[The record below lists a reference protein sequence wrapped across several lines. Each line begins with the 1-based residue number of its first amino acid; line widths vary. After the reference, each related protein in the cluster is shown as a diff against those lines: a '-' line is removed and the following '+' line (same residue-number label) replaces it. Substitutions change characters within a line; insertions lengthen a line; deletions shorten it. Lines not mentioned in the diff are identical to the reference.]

1 MKKNKLLAT
10 GCVIVLA
17 LSLAASGCKGNPVPS
32 SEEVVVLSEI
42 TPGTEDESVS
52 AEIDYSD
59 AVKVEPAGAEKDSG
73 KSEKTTELPKVIVE
87 EASEPKSEKKTEAK
101 KESAKT
107 GKTPF
112 EIHGALKVSGNKI
125 VDANGKNFQIC
136 GVSTHGLGW
145 FPQYVNKD
153 AMTSLRDDF
162 GANTIRLAMYTAEG
176 AGYCTGGDRA
186 KLKNLVTSGVDFA
199 TDAGM
204 YAIIDW
210 HILHDLDPNVYK
222 ADAKDFFNEMS
233 KKYGGNDNVIYEI
246 CNEPNGGT
254 TWAQVKAYAEE
265 IIPVIRAND
274 KDAIIIVG
282 TPTWSQDVDEAV
294 KNPITG
300 DANIVYAVHFY
311 ADTHKDNIRNKVK
324 AAEDAGYPVLISEFS
339 ICDASGN
346 GNNNIAEADTWIK
359 LLDSYGIGFV
369 AWNLS
374 NKNESS
380 SLIAPYCQKTSGW
393 SYDDLSQSGKW
404 LVGVFDS
411 HSDQGS
417 RLAKGQPPIAPAGTN
432 GGQTVDAGGNQ
443 GNQNPAPVNVTASG
457 SSANLKV
464 TLSSANSWNEG
475 SDTCVQYGVYVE
487 NTSGAAVNGWSFTI
501 DFGMPVTVNNIW
513 GGKASVSGNTVT
525 VTPESYNGSVDA
537 GKILSDVG
545 MIVKSQGAPGSV
557 KVSVP

>member
-1 MKKNKLLAT
+1 MKKKKISAAGIALFLA
-10 GCVIVLA
+10 GCLA
-17 LSLAASGCKGNPVPS
+17 CSGCNQKLTPP
-32 SEEVVVLSEI
+32 EEPPVVLSEI
-42 TPGTEDESVS
+42 TTEESLS
-52 AEIDYSD
+52 ENTSEIDLSN
-59 AVKVEPAGAEKDSG
+59 AVKVEPLGGEKSSEKEE
-73 KSEKTTELPKVIVE
+73 KSEKPKVIVE
-87 EASEPKSEKKTEAK
+87 ENNAETEKKGTEQNK
-101 KESAKT
+101 
-107 GKTPF
+107 GKTPVDL
-112 EIHGALKVSGNKI
+112 HGALKVSGNKI
-125 VDANGKNFQIC
+125 VDQNGKNFQIC

-145 FPQYVNKD
+145 FPQYVNKE
-153 AMTSLRDDF
+153 AMKSLRDDM

-176 AGYCTGGDRA
+176 AGYCTGGDKA
-186 KLKNLVTSGVDFA
+186 KLKNLVTNGVDYA
-199 TDAGM
+199 TAAGM

-222 ADAKDFFNEMS
+222 DEAKAFFDEMS
-233 KKYGGNDNVIYEI
+233 KKYAGNNNVIYEI

-254 TWAQVKAYAEE
+254 TWAQVKSYAEE

-282 TPTWSQDVDEAV
+282 TPTWSQDVDQAV
-294 KNPITG
+294 KDPIKS

-346 GNNNIAEADTWIK
+346 GNNNVEEANTWIK
-359 LLDSYGIGFV
+359 LLDQYGIGFV

-404 LVGVFDS
+404 LVGIFDT

-417 RLAKGQPPIAPAGTN
+417 RLAKGQPPITS
-432 GGQTVDAGGNQ
+432 DSGNQ
-443 GNQNPAPVNVTASG
+443 TTDVGQNNQNPKPAVETASG
-457 SSANLKV
+457 SNGDLKV
-464 TLSSANSWNEG
+464 TLSAANSWQEG
-475 SDTCVQYGVYVE
+475 NDTCIQYGVYVE
-487 NTSGAAVNGWSFTI
+487 NTGSTAKNGWSFTI
-501 DFGMPVTVNNIW
+501 DFKMPVTVSNIW
-513 GGKASVSGNTVT
+513 GGQASVSGNTVT
-525 VTPESYNGSVDA
+525 VTPESYNGNVDA

-545 MIVKSQGAPGSV
+545 MIVKSAGVPGSIS
-557 KVSVP
+557 VSVN

>member
-1 MKKNKLLAT
+1 MKNKLLAT

-42 TPGTEDESVS
+42 TPGTESESVS

-59 AVKVEPAGAEKDSG
+59 AVKVEPAATEKDSG

-87 EASEPKSEKKTEAK
+87 EASEPESEKKTEAK

-265 IIPVIRAND
+265 IIPVIREND

-294 KNPITG
+294 KNPITS

-464 TLSSANSWNEG
+464 TLSAANSWNEG

-487 NTSGAAVNGWSFTI
+487 NTSGAAVNGWSFTV

-545 MIVKSQGAPGSV
+545 MIVKSAGAPGSV

>member
-1 MKKNKLLAT
+1 MKKRK
-10 GCVIVLA
+10 
-17 LSLAASGCKGNPVPS
+17 LAAVGLTVILSGCLICTGCKGNQTPA
-32 SEEVVVLSEI
+32 SEEILVLSEVM
-42 TPGTEDESVS
+42 PEAESEPVS
-52 AEIDYSD
+52 EEIDYSN
-59 AVKVEPAGAEKDSG
+59 AVKVEPIGAEKDSEK
-73 KSEKTTELPKVIVE
+73 KSEKSSDKPKVIVE
-87 EASEPKSEKKTEAK
+87 ESSEPKSEEK
-101 KESAKT
+101 KETSKA
-107 GKTPF
+107 GKTPV

-125 VDANGKNFQIC
+125 VDENGKNFQIC

-186 KLKNLVTSGVDFA
+186 QLKNLVTNGVDYA
-199 TDAGM
+199 TAAGM

-222 ADAKDFFNEMS
+222 ADAKDFFGEMS
-233 KKYGGNDNVIYEI
+233 KKYAGNNNVIYEI

-274 KDAIIIVG
+274 KDAIIVVG
-282 TPTWSQDVDEAV
+282 TPTWSQDVDEAI
-294 KNPITG
+294 KNPITS

-346 GNNNIAEADTWIK
+346 GNNNVAEANTWIK

-404 LVGVFDS
+404 LVGVFDT

-417 RLAKGQPPIAPAGTN
+417 RLAKGQPPIAPVGTD
-432 GGQTVDAGGNQ
+432 GGQATDQGGNQ
-443 GNQNPAPVNVTASG
+443 GNPAPVNVTASG
-457 SSANLKV
+457 SGANLKV
-464 TLSSANSWNEG
+464 TLSATNSWNEG
-475 SDTCVQYGVYVE
+475 NDTCVQYGVYVE
-487 NTSGAAVNGWSFTI
+487 NTTEAAVNGWTFTV
-501 DFGMPVTVNNIW
+501 DFGMPVTVGNIW
-513 GGKASVSGNTVT
+513 GGQATVSGNTVT
-525 VTPESYNGSVDA
+525 VTPESYNGTVDV

-545 MIVKSQGAPGSV
+545 MIVKSAGAPGSV

>member
-1 MKKNKLLAT
+1 MKRKKLAAAGLAVLLAGT
-10 GCVIVLA
+10 LIC
-17 LSLAASGCKGNPVPS
+17 SGCKGSNNKGPEPVDLNEVTS
-32 SEEVVVLSEI
+32 VEQVSEQESEI
-42 TPGTEDESVS
+42 DL
-52 AEIDYSD
+52 SD
-59 AVKVEPAGAEKDSG
+59 AVKLDPDGNVKTSEE
-73 KSEKTTELPKVIVE
+73 KSEKESEKTDKTKIIVE
-87 EASEPKSEKKTEAK
+87 DKTSEQTKPAEKNT
-101 KESAKT
+101 S
-107 GKTPF
+107 KTPV
-112 EIHGALKVSGNKI
+112 EIHGALKVKGNQI
-125 VDANGKNFQIC
+125 VDASGKNFQIC

-145 FPQYVNKD
+145 FPQYVNKN
-153 AMTSLRDDF
+153 AMVSLRDDF

-176 AGYCTGGDRA
+176 AGYCTGGDRN

-199 TDAGM
+199 TNAGM

-222 ADAKDFFNEMS
+222 DDAKAFFDEMS
-233 KKYGGNDNVIYEI
+233 KKYAGNNNVLYEI

-254 TWAQVKAYAEE
+254 SWAQVKSYAEE

-282 TPTWSQDVDEAV
+282 TPTWSQDVDEAI
-294 KNPITG
+294 KDPIKS

-346 GNNNIAEADTWIK
+346 GNNNVAEANTWIK
-359 LLDSYGIGFV
+359 LLDQYGIGFV

-404 LVGVFDS
+404 LVGTFDT

-417 RLAKGQPPIAPAGTN
+417 RLAKGQAPIAPAGNDGNQTTDV
-432 GGQTVDAGGNQ
+432 GQNQ

-457 SSANLKV
+457 SGADLKV
-464 TLSSANSWNEG
+464 TLSATNSWQEG

-487 NTSGAAVNGWSFTI
+487 NTGGAAKSGWSFTV
-501 DFGMPVTVNNIW
+501 DFGMPVTVGNIW
-513 GGKASVSGNTVT
+513 GGQASVSGNTVT
-525 VTPESYNGSVDA
+525 VTPESYNQTVDA

-545 MIVKSQGAPGSV
+545 MIVKSAGAPGSISI
-557 KVSVP
+557 KVN

>member
-1 MKKNKLLAT
+1 MKRKSIIAA
-10 GCVIVLA
+10 GMMII
-17 LSLAASGCKGNPVPS
+17 LSGSLILSGCKNNIAPS
-32 SEEVVVLSEI
+32 SEEVIVLSE
-42 TPGTEDESVS
+42 TLTEEESVPAS
-52 AEIDYSD
+52 EEIDYSN
-59 AVKVEPAGAEKDSG
+59 AVKVEPAGSED
-73 KSEKTTELPKVIVE
+73 KSEKTSDKTKIIVE
-87 EASEPKSEKKTEAK
+87 DATSEQKPEK
-101 KESAKT
+101 AKT
-107 GKTPF
+107 GKTPV

-125 VDANGKNFQIC
+125 VDQNGKNFQIC

-145 FPQYVNKD
+145 FPQYVNKN
-153 AMTSLRDDF
+153 AMKSLRDDF

-176 AGYCTGGDRA
+176 AGYCTGGDKN
-186 KLKNLVTSGVDFA
+186 KLKNLVTNGVSYA

-222 ADAKDFFNEMS
+222 DDAKAFFDEMS
-233 KKYGGNDNVIYEI
+233 KKYAGNNNVIYEI

-254 TWAQVKAYAEE
+254 TWAQVKSYAEE

-282 TPTWSQDVDEAV
+282 TPTWSQDVDEAI
-294 KNPITG
+294 KNPIKS
-300 DANIVYAVHFY
+300 DPNIVYAVHFY

-346 GNNNIAEADTWIK
+346 GNNNVAEADTWIK
-359 LLDSYGIGFV
+359 LLDQYGIGFV

-417 RLAKGQPPIAPAGTN
+417 RLAKGQPPVTPASTEGN
-432 GGQTVDAGGNQ
+432 QPDGGQQGG
-443 GNQNPAPVNVTASG
+443 QNPATVNVTANG
-457 SSANLKV
+457 SNGDLKV
-464 TLSSANSWNEG
+464 TLSSANSWQEG
-475 SDTCVQYGVYVE
+475 SDTCIQYGVYVE
-487 NTSGAAVNGWSFTI
+487 NTGSAARSGWSFTI
-501 DFGMPVTVNNIW
+501 DFGTPVSVSNIW
-513 GGKASVSGNTVT
+513 GGIASVSGNTVT
-525 VTPESYNGSVDA
+525 VTPESYNGTVDA

-545 MIVKSQGAPGSV
+545 FIVKSAGVPGKVTV
-557 KVSVP
+557 KVN